1 MRYMLILAFGAA
13 LSLAGAV
20 NASADDTKAVNTV
33 CPNSGKPIDP
43 TVPTIAATDTSG
55 KTVQIGA
62 CCNNCAAK
70 IKKDPTKFV
79 AAAEAD
85 KKASL

>member
-1 MRYMLILAFGAA
+1 MRYLLILALGAA
-13 LSLAGAV
+13 LSLAGAA

-43 TVPTIAATDTSG
+43 TVAPVVATDKDG
-55 KTVQIGA
+55 KTVGIGA
-62 CCNNCAAK
+62 CCNYCAAK
-70 IKKDPTKFV
+70 IKKDPAKFV

-85 KKASL
+85 KKL

>member
-1 MRYMLILAFGAA
+1 MRYLSILALGAV

-20 NASADDTKAVNTV
+20 NASADDLKAVNTV

-43 TVPTIAATDTSG
+43 AVAPTSATDAAG
-55 KTVQIGA
+55 KTVGIGA

-70 IKKDPTKFV
+70 IKKDPAKFV

-85 KKASL
+85 KKL

>member
-1 MRYMLILAFGAA
+1 MRYLLVLAFGAV

-20 NASADDTKAVNTV
+20 NASADDPVKADNTV

-43 TVPTIAATDTSG
+43 SVPAITATDASG
-55 KTVQIGA
+55 KTVHIGA

-70 IKKDPTKFV
+70 IAKDPGKYA

-85 KKASL
+85 KKL